1 MTQLSAKEGLGDELV
16 FRIGVCRNHGPGEPM
31 GTPVGDLGLAKGK
44 DSTMR
49 HDVSADGSRGLC
61 SPCRTDPGYAI
72 ASVEFGGHTH
82 LVKYTAETAE
92 EAGRILARLV
102 VAASLGG
109 AEIDVIIEG
118 DK

>member
-1 MTQLSAKEGLGDELV
+1 MQAE
-16 FRIGVCRNHGPGEPM
+16 
-31 GTPVGDLGLAKGK
+31 
-44 DSTMR
+44 
-49 HDVSADGSRGLC
+49 ADGTRGLRG
-61 SPCRTDPGYAI
+61 SCRTDPGYAL

-109 AEIDVIIEG
+109 AEIDVIVE
-118 DK
+118 DQ